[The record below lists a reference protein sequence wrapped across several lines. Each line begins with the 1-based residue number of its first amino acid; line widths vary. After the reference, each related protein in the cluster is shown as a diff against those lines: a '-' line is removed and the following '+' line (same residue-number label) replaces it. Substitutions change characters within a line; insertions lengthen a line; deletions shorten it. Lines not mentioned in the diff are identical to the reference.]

1 MTIMYHNPPLI
12 DLTYMILDL
21 CSDPIHAKSKLV
33 FSSAVAVSIQV
44 PTICLFSIYFIH
56 LHFPFNSASLFRI
69 HGILV
74 FAFGYKLLQV
84 RFRRNPNQNTSHVA
98 EPGC

>member
-12 DLTYMILDL
+12 DLTNIILDL

-33 FSSAVAVSIQV
+33 FSSTVAVSIQV
-44 PTICLFSIYFIH
+44 PSICLFSFTYIFH
-56 LHFPFNSASLFRI
+56 SAFLLRFHFRI